1 MALVVTVSQVNRRLA
16 LLVKGDNSLQNI
28 SVKGEIS
35 DLKYH
40 SSGHIY
46 FSLSDESASIK
57 AVMFKSSAKN
67 LSFKLENGMNVIVSG
82 AVGFFERSGIFSLYA
97 YNVQQEEGIGTGAL
111 SFEQTKE
118 KLAAEGLFDQKRP
131 LPENPKSICVITSET
146 GAAIKDIINVL
157 SRRCPFIKLKLVSV
171 QVQGETA
178 PDSIAKGL
186 EKAQN
191 SGCDLIIFGRG
202 GGSSEDLSAFNS
214 EIVVRAVYG
223 SKIPTIS
230 AVGHEIDVS
239 LTDFAADKSAPTPSA
254 AAEIAVPDVNETLN
268 LIKIKRDRIGEM
280 AYSVISRSKSK
291 LDNLFSRISF
301 YNPKNRIKEREIS
314 VNKAYSLIKKD
325 FAAVISKKESV
336 LQSKFELLDSFNPL
350 KTLERGYSI
359 IYKDNSLISSAE
371 SVKKGDNITVKM
383 SDGEFNAVV
392 TD

>member
-97 YNVQQEEGIGTGAL
+97 SNVQQEEGIGTGAL

-131 LPENPKSICVITSET
+131 LPENPKSICVVTSET

-268 LIKIKRDRIGEM
+268 LIKIKRDHIGEM

-336 LQSKFELLDSFNPL
+336 LQSKFELLDAFNPL

-371 SVKKGDNITVKM
+371 LVKKGDNITVKM